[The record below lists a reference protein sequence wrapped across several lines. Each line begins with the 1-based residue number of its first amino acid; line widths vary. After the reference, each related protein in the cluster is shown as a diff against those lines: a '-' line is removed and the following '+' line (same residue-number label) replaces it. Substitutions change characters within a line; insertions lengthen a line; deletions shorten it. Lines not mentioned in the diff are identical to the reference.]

1 MEQIEAF
8 LDGAISKAELQQQAN
23 ALGETDLDEKIE
35 WFQNTQTAIEAV
47 GLRNQLQ
54 DILPKPQ
61 HRKARVVNLSS
72 KRWVWAA
79 AASVLL
85 LVVGYWGVTQFSSPG
100 LYAEYE
106 YVDPGLP
113 VLMSQSDDYQL
124 YDALTYYGEGNY
136 AVAEEKLLQ
145 IEAQYPN
152 SDTLAYYL
160 GASQLYQGKTAEA
173 KQPLQKVATA
183 NDSRFTQRAEWLLV
197 LAALKE
203 KDTARAKELLQAIL
217 NTNDHE
223 FLQKA
228 LDLQKE
234 LEK

>member
-8 LDGAISKAELQQQAN
+8 LDGAISKAELQQQAD
-23 ALGETDLDEKIE
+23 ALGETDLDEKVE
-35 WFQNTQTAIEAV
+35 WFRNTQTAIEAA

-61 HRKARVVNLSS
+61 HREARVVNLSS

-136 AVAEEKLLQ
+136 AVAEQKLLE
-145 IEAQYPN
+145 IKAQYPE

-160 GASQLYQGKTAEA
+160 GASQLYQGKTGAA
-173 KQPLQKVATA
+173 VQSLQKVAAA
-183 NDSRFTQRAEWLLV
+183 NDSRFVQRAEWLLV

-203 KDTARAKELLQAIL
+203 EDKARAKQLLQAIL
-217 NTNDHE
+217 TTPDHE
-223 FLQKA
+223 FRQKA
-228 LDLQKE
+228 QDLQKE